1 VSPDKKPGKERAP
14 SPPLRGALG
23 AHANRDDLDEIAN
36 FKHHREDF
44 CGPLIRELLEQS
56 DFEGR
61 EALLAQVDG
70 VEYIDGPVTMMCL
83 RVAQSFP
90 PSSGVP
96 SPVPNDPIVLDE
108 TGEPIGG
115 LLLWLDDAGYIVAWS
130 TGGRPTRCPQIFP
143 VRIASPPGLDE
154 RSSAG
159 LAFTVR
165 GRSGNRRRRVLP
177 GHFVVRRDLVGV
189 DGCPLGFG

>member
-1 VSPDKKPGKERAP
+1 MTTAL
-14 SPPLRGALG
+14 PPTAD
-23 AHANRDDLDEIAN
+23 AIQS
-36 FKHHREDF
+36 
-44 CGPLIRELLEQS
+44 LIRELLEQS

-115 LLLWLDDAGYIVAWS
+115 LLLWLDDAGYIDCLEYWWTTDEMPTDLPSPDRLAAW
-130 TGGRPTRCPQIFP
+130 
-143 VRIASPPGLDE
+143 PG
-154 RSSAG
+154 
-159 LAFTVR
+159 
-165 GRSGNRRRRVLP
+165 
-177 GHFVVRRDLVGV
+177 
-189 DGCPLGFG
+189 

>member
-1 VSPDKKPGKERAP
+1 MPHIGTIGGMCGCPWLGSRMTTAL
-14 SPPLRGALG
+14 PPTAD
-23 AHANRDDLDEIAN
+23 AIQS
-36 FKHHREDF
+36 
-44 CGPLIRELLEQS
+44 LIRELLEQS

-115 LLLWLDDAGYIVAWS
+115 LLLWLDDAGYIDCLEYWWTTDEMPTDLPSPDRLAAW
-130 TGGRPTRCPQIFP
+130 
-143 VRIASPPGLDE
+143 PG
-154 RSSAG
+154 
-159 LAFTVR
+159 
-165 GRSGNRRRRVLP
+165 
-177 GHFVVRRDLVGV
+177 
-189 DGCPLGFG
+189 